1 VTPVRSGTLYLV
13 ATPIGNLEDIS
24 LRALRVLG
32 EAAVI
37 AAEDTRHTRKLLSH
51 HGIRARL
58 VSLHEHNERARAP
71 ALVQRLLAGESI
83 ALVSDAGTPGLSDP
97 GTDLVGAAAA
107 AGVPIVPIP
116 GPSAFLAALV
126 ASGLPASPVTFLGF
140 LPVASGERRRALDAL
155 RSLPHTLVLFEA
167 PHRLLRTL
175 GDLTQVLGGERRAAV
190 ARELTKVHEE
200 VFRGRLRETL
210 DHFSATPPRGE
221 FTLVIDGRAPERT
234 ISRAIAPGCE
244 MSSPVPPEHA
254 AAQARAVAESDLRA
268 AMIEDLSPLEAVR
281 RAARASGLRRNEV
294 YRLWLAIKQE
304 AAR

>member
-1 VTPVRSGTLYLV
+1 VTPVPSGTLYLV

-51 HGIRARL
+51 HGVRARL
-58 VSLHEHNERARAP
+58 VSLHEHNEHARAP
-71 ALVQRLLAGESI
+71 ALVERLLAGESI
-83 ALVSDAGTPGLSDP
+83 AVVSDAGTPGLSDP
-97 GTDLVGAAAA
+97 GTELVRAAAA

-116 GPSAFLAALV
+116 GPSALLAALV

-140 LPVASGERRRALDAL
+140 LPVGAGERRRALESV
-155 RSLPHTLVLFEA
+155 RSLPHTIVLFEA

-175 GDLTQVLGGERRAAV
+175 GDLHQALGGERRAAI
-190 ARELTKVHEE
+190 ARELTKIHEE

-210 DHFSATPPRGE
+210 DHFSATTPRGE
-221 FTLVIDGRAPERT
+221 FTLVVEGAVPERT
-234 ISRAIAPGCE
+234 ISTAAPRSE
-244 MSSPVPPEHA
+244 PSSSASAEDA
-254 AAQARAVAESDLRA
+254 AVQARAVAELDLRA
-268 AMIEDLSPLEAVR
+268 AIIEDMSPLEAVR

>member
-1 VTPVRSGTLYLV
+1 MFSPAAGLCYSGSVTPVRSGTLYLV

-51 HGIRARL
+51 HGLHARL

-71 ALVQRLLAGESI
+71 ALIERLLAGESI

-97 GTDLVGAAAA
+97 GTDLVGAAVA

-140 LPVASGERRRALDAL
+140 LPVASGERRRALDSI
-155 RSLPHTLVLFEA
+155 RSLQHTLVLFEA

-175 GDLTQVLGGERRAAV
+175 RDLTQVLGGERRTAV

-200 VFRGRLRETL
+200 VFR
-210 DHFSATPPRGE
+210 
-221 FTLVIDGRAPERT
+221 DGFAKP
-234 ISRAIAPGCE
+234 
-244 MSSPVPPEHA
+244 
-254 AAQARAVAESDLRA
+254 
-268 AMIEDLSPLEAVR
+268 
-281 RAARASGLRRNEV
+281 
-294 YRLWLAIKQE
+294 
-304 AAR
+304 